1 MNKKPNLIILSIATL
16 LLPFLFAY
24 VLESLIFI
32 DGYIVYIVSSVQ
44 IMFLLFL
51 FTKRVRQD

>member
-1 MNKKPNLIILSIATL
+1 MNNKLKSFIVVIATL
-16 LLPFLFAY
+16 LLPFLLAY
-24 VLESLIFI
+24 ITESLFFI
-32 DGYIVYIVSSVQ
+32 DAYIVYIVSSIQ

>member
-1 MNKKPNLIILSIATL
+1 MNNKLKSFIVVIATL
-16 LLPFLFAY
+16 LLPFLLAY
-24 VLESLIFI
+24 ITESLLFI
-32 DGYIVYIVSSVQ
+32 DAYIVYIVSSIQ

>member
-1 MNKKPNLIILSIATL
+1 MNKKLNIIILSIANL